1 MGTGKLTF
9 VRRRKVHL
17 SIALDPIPIKIEGD
31 RQAPPRARIKEF
43 TTNIRTIVT
52 AKIQG
57 CKSITYSSGTP
68 VSEKTTVPPFMSLFN
83 HQEAIKT

>member
-31 RQAPPRARIKEF
+31 QQAQPRARIKEI
-43 TTNIRTIVT
+43 TTNIKTIVT

-57 CKSITYSSGTP
+57 CESITYSSGTP
-68 VSEKTTVPPFMSLFN
+68 VSEKTTVSSLMRLFN
-83 HQEAIKT
+83 HQEETKT